1 MNYLEKK
8 GQRRTLSIFAAILLV
23 NLSTIYL
30 YHSPRPEIDNQKLV
44 SQIIRL
50 FLTAGLLYL
59 VYIGKYW
66 ARILSIIL
74 FVIAVILALFFIFS
88 SNFTPVQEIPFY
100 VMIFIYSDAIYHFGF
115 SENFKAFIRY
125 QKRVKNENK

>member
-30 YHSPRPEIDNQKLV
+30 YHSPRPEIDVQKLI

-59 VYIGKYW
+59 IYIGKNW

-74 FVIAVILALFFIFS
+74 FSLAIILALSVIFS

-115 SENFKAFIRY
+115 SGNFKAFIEH

>member
-30 YHSPRPEIDNQKLV
+30 YHSPRPEIDLQKLI
-44 SQIIRL
+44 SQIIRF

-59 VYIGKYW
+59 VYIGKNW

-74 FVIAVILALFFIFS
+74 FAIAVILALFFIFS
-88 SNFTPVQEIPFY
+88 SNFTLVQEIPFY

-125 QKRVKNENK
+125 QKRLKNENK